1 MNPTYVVT
9 TGAVAAGA
17 TTLATTI
24 AKRWDAATLLEGQIE
39 VNNPFF
45 ADAQADPARWMF
57 HSQTDFLAASAK
69 RHEELRQLRASTSA
83 AIILEDRTPFEHHGV
98 YTTSARTMG
107 YLSEREFAVL
117 SDVAASFERDYV
129 TPDLL
134 VYREMTV
141 DQLRDRVHVRGR
153 AGESDDFDRLRHIL
167 DAFEQFAADWT
178 RSPIVR
184 VAADVDLMTP
194 DGRATL
200 FNQLEEHLPPVA
212 A

>member
-1 MNPTYVVT
+1 MNPPYVVT

-24 AKRWDAATLLEGQIE
+24 AERWNAETLLEGQIE

-57 HSQTDFLAASAK
+57 HSQADFLAASAK
-69 RHEELRQLRASTSA
+69 RHAELRAMRASTSA
-83 AIILEDRTPFEHHGV
+83 AVILEDRTPFEHHGV

-117 SDVAASFERDYV
+117 SDIAASFERDYL

-134 VYREMTV
+134 VYREMTE
-141 DQLRDRVHVRGR
+141 DQLRERVQSRGR
-153 AGESDDFDRLRHIL
+153 AGESDDFDRLHHIL
-167 DAFEQFAADWT
+167 TAFEQFAADWT

-184 VAADVDLMTP
+184 VAADVDLLTAE
-194 DGRATL
+194 GRATL
-200 FNQLEEHLPPVA
+200 FRQLEGHLPPA
-212 A
+212 G

>member
-24 AKRWDAATLLEGQIE
+24 AGRWDAATLLEGQIE

-45 ADAQADPARWMF
+45 ADAQTDPKRWMF
-57 HSQTDFLAASAK
+57 HSQTNFLAASAK
-69 RHEELRQLRASTSA
+69 RHDELRGLRSSTSSA
-83 AIILEDRTPFEHHGV
+83 VILEDRTPFEHHGV

-117 SDVAASFERDYV
+117 SDVAASFERDYE
-129 TPDLL
+129 TPNLL
-134 VYREMTV
+134 VYREMTA
-141 DQLRDRVHVRGR
+141 DQLRERVQGRGR
-153 AGESDDFDRLRHIL
+153 AGESDDFDRLHHIL
-167 DAFEQFAADWT
+167 QAFDQFAAGWT

-184 VAADVDLMTP
+184 VPADVDLMTAE
-194 DGRATL
+194 GRAAL
-200 FNQLEEHLPPVA
+200 FNQLEDHLPPA
-212 A
+212 E